1 MNSPKVNKL
10 PLLSPYRIHTR
21 KLKAQKNKMRESI
34 KVKEENVLFKP
45 SKSLKKKLFD
55 SSMIRRINED
65 NVKNLNAPSRKM
77 NDLKTVSMPYLN
89 EYQNKFQNLVSPTTK
104 KNNGYSSD
112 IKRFSSQEINEDSS
126 TAVLKSVR
134 SLEKINVNANSFSP
148 KGIASIKSIT
158 AMQAVKEISLKN
170 SKINHNSIKP
180 LVSLMLRPSSTLK
193 YLNLENTGI
202 SDKEVLLISET
213 LINDRKLIFLGLA
226 MNYLGENSAKFL
238 KAMLSENHYLKKLD
252 LHWNNLK
259 DTGTLLIFQGL
270 KSNQALKE
278 LDLS

>member
-1 MNSPKVNKL
+1 MNSPIVNKL

>member
-21 KLKAQKNKMRESI
+21 KLKVQKNKMRESI

-202 SDKEVLLISET
+202 SDKEGLLISET